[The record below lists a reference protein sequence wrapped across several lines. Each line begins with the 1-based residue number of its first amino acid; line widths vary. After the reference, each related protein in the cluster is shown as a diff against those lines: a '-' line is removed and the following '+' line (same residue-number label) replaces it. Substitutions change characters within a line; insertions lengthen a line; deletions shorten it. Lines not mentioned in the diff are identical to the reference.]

1 MSKDSIL
8 RQAVKDVMCDMA
20 VNDKFPLDLTC
31 LDIDDVFEKAELK
44 VKDSEAYVLACRIES
59 AGEFLTTDEAN
70 AEEQLKLIEAHSLR
84 PHGLRDLIDHI
95 DGVQVCFDYEFE
107 LTVEDFLKRIR

>member
-1 MSKDSIL
+1 MSKNSIL

-44 VKDSEAYVLACRIES
+44 VKDTEAYVLACRIEG
-59 AGEFLTTDEAN
+59 AGEFLTTDEVS
-70 AEEQLKLIEAHSLR
+70 AEEQLKLIEVQA
-84 PHGLRDLIDHI
+84 LIDDSEIIDYI
-95 DGVQVCFDYEFE
+95 DGVQVCYDYEYE
-107 LTVEDFLKRIR
+107 ITVRDFLKRIK